1 MPIVTFWSNTKKQ
14 TGQTLSLAAIATS
27 MAIEHNYKILIVSTK
42 YNDNT
47 LELCFGSMDKN
58 KALLK
63 KLVKNPGMA
72 VDNGIEGL
80 AKMAYSNRMTPESI
94 QNYTHVIYKNRLE
107 VLYGYRDLEGRPT
120 EEEYLKI
127 KGKYKD
133 IVNNANKFYDLVFV
147 DLDKGLEDD
156 LAKDILKISDITVV
170 NVEQKMDMI
179 NDFNDLMSKED
190 IPLNKKGI
198 ILNIGRFDSF
208 SKYSVKNISRY
219 TGIKKNISVIPYN
232 TLYFEAASEET
243 VADLFL
249 KIRRVNEIDR
259 NATFVKEVKQ
269 AAEKIV
275 YKLQEL
281 QMRI

>member
-1 MPIVTFWSNTKKQ
+1 MPIVTFWSSTKKQ
-14 TGQTLSLAAIATS
+14 TGQTMSLVAIATS
-27 MAIEHNYKILIVSTK
+27 MAIEHNYKILVISTK

-47 LELCFGSMDKN
+47 LELCFGSVHKN

-63 KLVKNPGMA
+63 KLVKNPGME

-80 AKMAYSNRMTPESI
+80 AKMAYSNRMTPETI
-94 QNYTHVIYKNRLE
+94 QNYTHVIFKNRLE
-107 VLYGYRDLEGRPT
+107 ILYGYQELKNTPNR
-120 EEEYLKI
+120 EEYLKI
-127 KGKYKD
+127 KEKYKD
-133 IVNNANKFYDLVFV
+133 IISNASKFYDLVFV
-147 DLDKGLEDD
+147 DLDKEREDEMV
-156 LAKDILKISDITVV
+156 KEILRISNVTVI
-170 NVEQKMDMI
+170 NVEQRIDMI
-179 NDFNDLMSKED
+179 NNFNDLMGQE
-190 IPLNKKGI
+190 IPFNKKGV
-198 ILNIGRFDSF
+198 ILNIGRFESF
-208 SKYSVKNISRY
+208 SKYSVKTISRY

-232 TLYFEAASEET
+232 TLYFEAASEEN

>member
-27 MAIEHNYKILIVSTK
+27 MAIEHNYKILMISTK

-47 LELCFGSMDKN
+47 LELCFGSADRN

-80 AKMAYSNRMTPESI
+80 AKMAYSNRMTPETI

-107 VLYGYRDLEGRPT
+107 VLYGYREIEDRPT
-120 EEEYLKI
+120 KEEYLKI

-133 IVNNANKFYDLVFV
+133 IVSNANKFYDLVFV

-179 NDFNDLMSKED
+179 NDFNELMQKENL
-190 IPLNKKGI
+190 LNQKGI

-232 TLYFEAASEET
+232 TLYFEAASEEN

>member
-1 MPIVTFWSNTKKQ
+1 MPIITFWSNTKKQ
-14 TGQTLSLAAIATS
+14 TGQTMSLSAIATS
-27 MAIEHNYKILIVSTK
+27 MAIEHNYKSVIISTK

-58 KALLK
+58 KTLLK
-63 KLVKNPGMA
+63 KLLQNPTMT

-80 AKMAYSNRMTPESI
+80 AKMAYSNRMTPDSI

-107 VLYGYRDLEGRPT
+107 ILYGYREMEDRPT
-120 EEEYLKI
+120 KEEYLKI
-127 KGKYKD
+127 KNKYKD
-133 IVNNANKFYDLVFV
+133 IVQNASQFYDMVFV

-156 LAKDILKISDITVV
+156 MVKQILRISDVVVV
-170 NVEQKMDMI
+170 NVEQKLEMI
-179 NDFNDLMSKED
+179 DNFNELISSNFVD
-190 IPLNKKGI
+190 PNHV

-219 TGIKKNISVIPYN
+219 TGIKKDICVIPYN
-232 TLYFEAASEET
+232 TLYFEAASEEN

-249 KIRRVNEIDR
+249 KIRKVSQGDR
-259 NATFVKEVKQ
+259 NAVFVKEVKK
-269 AAEKIV
+269 AVEKII

-281 QMRI
+281 QMKI

>member
-1 MPIVTFWSNTKKQ
+1 MSIITFWSNTKKQ

-27 MAIEHNYKILIVSTK
+27 MAIEHNYKILIISTK

-47 LELCFGSMDKN
+47 LELCFGSSDKN

-63 KLVKNPGMA
+63 KIVKNPGMS

-80 AKMAYSNRMTPESI
+80 AKMAYSNRMTPETI

-107 VLYGYRDLEGRPT
+107 VLYGYREIEDRPT
-120 EEEYLKI
+120 QEEYLKI

-133 IVNNANKFYDLVFV
+133 IINNAKKFYDLVFV
-147 DLDKGLEDD
+147 DLDKGLEDEIV
-156 LAKDILKISDITVV
+156 KEILKISDVTVI
-170 NVEQKMDMI
+170 NVEQRIDMI
-179 NDFNDLMSKED
+179 NNFNDLMGQE
-190 IPLNKKGI
+190 IPFNKKGV